1 MYINLLLG
9 AIDAWLNTA
18 NRVGED
24 LTFLL
29 RLPAHKFWSQ
39 ILFDERLQ
47 VDFNFLTNCQFFYI
61 INRYLT
67 NELLDKYS

>member
-47 VDFNFLTNCQFFYI
+47 VDFNFLTNCHFFI
-61 INRYLT
+61 
-67 NELLDKYS
+67 